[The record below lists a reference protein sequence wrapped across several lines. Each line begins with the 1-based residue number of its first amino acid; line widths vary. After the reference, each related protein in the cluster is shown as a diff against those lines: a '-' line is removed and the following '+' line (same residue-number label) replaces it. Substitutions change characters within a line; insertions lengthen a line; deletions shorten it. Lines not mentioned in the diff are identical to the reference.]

1 MALSD
6 FKKIEDD
13 FDEERAAAAKK
24 LRVLINK
31 RLALLKKVVPG
42 AVYNDAMGSQSVYDE
57 NADPREDALV
67 EATDNIQSRRQPRT
81 EESWGEP
88 LPEYLLKATILTN
101 EYAHVI
107 TEILEIGDYL
117 NETVRDVYSL

>member
-6 FKKIEDD
+6 LNRIEAD
-13 FDEERAAAAKK
+13 FDKERAAAAKK
-24 LRVLINK
+24 LRALINK
-31 RLALLKKVVPG
+31 RLALLKKVIPG
-42 AVYNDAMGSQSVYDE
+42 AVYIDAMGTQSVYDK

-101 EYAHVI
+101 EYADI
-107 TEILEIGDYL
+107 INEIFEIGEYL
-117 NETVRDVYSL
+117 NETVRDNYSL